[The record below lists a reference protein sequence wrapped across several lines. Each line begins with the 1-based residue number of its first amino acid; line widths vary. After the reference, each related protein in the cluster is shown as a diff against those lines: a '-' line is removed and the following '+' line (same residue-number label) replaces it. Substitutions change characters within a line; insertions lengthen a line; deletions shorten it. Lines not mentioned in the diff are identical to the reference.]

1 MITLHQLSKQCE
13 EVLNAQAHLLDGF
26 TDNTSFEFVIHINEG
41 EFKRASRSLAPKT
54 VTEANRVTYHIN
66 ALIKALSSDF
76 DGDYKTLKDDG
87 TLGDTDLSSMI
98 SASMSTSIE
107 FLIPFPSLTKQDVI
121 NDTGEAQTVS
131 FYETVIF
138 LITST
143 LQQGWSADMTSDSGE
158 QFLVGSRFTVPSVNI
173 KDIRALAGE
182 STSYTVY
189 GDHFFVAQ
197 GVNSS
202 RIRLYRYNDDQ
213 SRYDAI
219 FTSTIGIARRS
230 LLEPALFPDISGAP
244 VSKNINQGSQL
255 TISLSM
261 PYQLGLFGRDIAGY
275 IARGAQPPVDLD
287 DTHKSSFKL
296 EIPKIDNT
304 LIDDVPEVVYLN
316 LIFSDVGL
324 NGAIGTA
331 ASVMV
336 QLAEVWREVTNA

>member
-13 EVLNAQAHLLDGF
+13 EVLNAQAHLLNGF
-26 TDNTSFEFVIHINEG
+26 IDNTSFEFVIHINEG

-54 VTEANRVTYHIN
+54 VTEANRVTYHLN

-87 TLGDTDLSSMI
+87 TLEDTDLSSMI

-107 FLIPFPSLTKQDVI
+107 FLIPFPSLTKQEV
-121 NDTGEAQTVS
+121 NDKGEAQTVS
-131 FYETVIF
+131 FYETVIS

-143 LQQGWSADMTSDSGE
+143 LQQGWSADMASDSGE

-182 STSYTVY
+182 STSYSVY

-202 RIRLYRYNDDQ
+202 RIRLYRYNDYQ

-230 LLEPALFPDISGAP
+230 LLEPALFPDNSGAP

-296 EIPKIDNT
+296 EIPKIDN
-304 LIDDVPEVVYLN
+304 VPEVVYLN